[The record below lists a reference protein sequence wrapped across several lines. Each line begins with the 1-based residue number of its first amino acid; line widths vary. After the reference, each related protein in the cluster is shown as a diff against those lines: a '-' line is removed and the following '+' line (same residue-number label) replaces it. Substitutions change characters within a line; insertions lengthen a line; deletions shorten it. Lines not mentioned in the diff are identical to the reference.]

1 MARKKKLNIRVFK
14 LRSGEELVAEIV
26 GKVRGKITINRPMK
40 IVTSLAV
47 DPYTGSKRNMTYLHS
62 WLGSSSDIKANLPID
77 FIVMDL
83 PPDADVIVLYEKQM
97 NMDDAATNSSPPP
110 PAIPD
115 AEMKKLSEGIYK
127 DLEKLMKECDIPFP
141 KREKTSESAPLVPYP
156 FGEFGKIPFPPNRG
170 KMPPVVQFTVAIPN
184 EIMVDW
190 IERGFIDYLKDCVS
204 DFMSADF
211 IDELMEAEEEF
222 KKSKKRKTPKKQKPK
237 EKTTKVEWVEPP
249 ETEKKS
255 DQFGNDIKDWSPYLK
270 DYIDEPPQDEN
281 KK

>member
-97 NMDDAATNSSPPP
+97 N
-110 PAIPD
+110 
-115 AEMKKLSEGIYK
+115 
-127 DLEKLMKECDIPFP
+127 ECDFPFP
-141 KREKTSESAPLVPYP
+141 KREKTSESAPLVPYQ

-170 KMPPVVQFTVAIPN
+170 KMPPMVQFTVAIPN

-211 IDELMEAEEEF
+211 IDELGLIYRGSYE
-222 KKSKKRKTPKKQKPK
+222 
-237 EKTTKVEWVEPP
+237 
-249 ETEKKS
+249 
-255 DQFGNDIKDWSPYLK
+255 
-270 DYIDEPPQDEN
+270 
-281 KK
+281 

>member
-40 IVTSLAV
+40 IITSLAV
-47 DPYTGSKRNMTYLHS
+47 DPYTGAKRNVTYLHS

-141 KREKTSESAPLVPYP
+141 KREKTPESSPLVPY
-156 FGEFGKIPFPPNRG
+156 
-170 KMPPVVQFTVAIPN
+170 
-184 EIMVDW
+184 
-190 IERGFIDYLKDCVS
+190 
-204 DFMSADF
+204 
-211 IDELMEAEEEF
+211 
-222 KKSKKRKTPKKQKPK
+222 
-237 EKTTKVEWVEPP
+237 
-249 ETEKKS
+249 
-255 DQFGNDIKDWSPYLK
+255 QFGYAENVEEMIDRSRYDFYYLQNNSLYFDVK
-270 DYIDEPPQDEN
+270 VVLGTLGVILTG
-281 KK
+281 K